1 MRQNEARAVA
11 VKAHTPRVRLAT
23 IRLLRLSMVASLL
36 FPALLFVYASFV
48 SYRENRA
55 LADERIERSLDLLAE
70 QALKVFQSIDLALDN
85 VGQSLSGRSD
95 AEIRASEQVL
105 GADLKRIVYAL
116 TEIQSIWVF
125 DENGHALLSTQEYP
139 APNPPQGYARRDFF
153 RVHIDPSMG
162 TYIGDVFA
170 APDGEK
176 LFTVSRRRETPEG
189 TFAGVI
195 QASIFATDFDR
206 FYASVV
212 RSSGLRF
219 AILREDGTFLARFPR
234 RSDWPLRVDAN
245 SVFHNHL
252 DGGLFTATS
261 PIDGVER
268 RVGIRK
274 LEHWPIYVNVGI
286 ETQTIRSEWLAAM
299 APHLFFGIPA
309 TLILFATLAVV
320 LQRTNRLYAE
330 QDRREAAEDALRQAQ
345 KLEAIGHLTGGVAHD
360 FNNLL
365 TVIIGNLEI
374 AQRQLTATTEAA
386 RDRLMRALANAT
398 RGAQRATTLTQR
410 LLAASRQQPLAPQP
424 LDLNKLMSGLS
435 DFLVRSLGEHI
446 SLKVVGAGN
455 LWKVE
460 TDPAQLESAILNLV
474 VNARDAMHDGGKLT
488 VEMSNA
494 YLDEEYCRRHIDLAP
509 GQYVQIAVSD
519 TGIGMTPDVMARA
532 FEPFFTTKPLGQ
544 GTGLGLSQVYSF
556 VKQTGG
562 HVKIYS
568 EPGEGTTVKVY
579 LPRLVG
585 EVGAEE
591 VVSSIPVEGRPG
603 ETILV
608 VEDDDDVRSYVVETL
623 RGLNYRVCE
632 ASDATG
638 ALRLIDYDGE
648 HANLLLSDVMLP
660 GMNGRKLAE
669 KVKRRQPGIKV
680 LFMTGYSPSAVLHQ
694 GRLDADVAM
703 IEKPL
708 TSARLAAKVRE
719 ILDIATAPSTHLD

>member
-1 MRQNEARAVA
+1 MRQNEAKAVA

-23 IRLLRLSMVASLL
+23 IRLLRLAMVASLL
-36 FPALLFVYASFV
+36 FPALLFAYASFV
-48 SYRENRA
+48 DYRENRA
-55 LADERIERSLDLLAE
+55 LADERIERSLDLVSE

-85 VGQSLSGRSD
+85 VAQSLSGRSD
-95 AEIRASEQVL
+95 AEIRANEQIL

-125 DENGHALLSTQEYP
+125 DEGGHALLSTLEFP
-139 APNPPQGYARRDFF
+139 APNPPEGYAHFDYF
-153 RVHIDPSMG
+153 RVHLDPSVG
-162 TYIGDVFA
+162 TYIGDVLPA
-170 APDGEK
+170 SEADK
-176 LFTVSRRRETPEG
+176 LFTVSRRREAPEG

-195 QASIFATDFDR
+195 EASIFAADFDR
-206 FYASVV
+206 FYATVV

-219 AILREDGTFLARFPR
+219 AILREDGTLLARFPR
-234 RSDWPLRVDAN
+234 RSEWPLRPDPN
-245 SVFHNHL
+245 SVFHQHL
-252 DGGLFTATS
+252 DGGLFTTTS
-261 PIDGVER
+261 PIDGIER
-268 RVGIRK
+268 RMGIRK

-286 ETQTIRSEWLAAM
+286 ETQTIRSEWLAAL
-299 APHLFFGIPA
+299 APHLFFGVPA

-320 LQRTNRLYAE
+320 LQRTTRLYAE

-374 AQRQLTATTEAA
+374 AQRQLTSTAENA
-386 RDRLMRALANAT
+386 RERLFRALANAT
-398 RGAQRATTLTQR
+398 RGAERAATLTRR

-446 SLKVVGAGN
+446 SMKVVGATN

-488 VEMSNA
+488 VEMTNA
-494 YLDEEYCRRHIDLAP
+494 YLDEEYCRRHIDLTP

-544 GTGLGLSQVYSF
+544 GTGLGLSQVYGF
-556 VKQTGG
+556 VKQSGG

-568 EPGEGTTVKVY
+568 EPGEGSTVKVY

-585 EVGAEE
+585 DVGAEDL
-591 VVSSIPVEGRPG
+591 VTATPAEGRPG

-608 VEDDDDVRSYVVETL
+608 VEDDDDVRAYVVETL

-632 ASDATG
+632 ASDAAG

-648 HANLLLSDVMLP
+648 RANLLLTDVMLP

-680 LFMTGYSPSAVLHQ
+680 LFMTGYSTNAVLHQ
-694 GRLDADVAM
+694 GRLEADVAM

-719 ILDIATAPSTHLD
+719 ILDVATAPPNHHD

>member
-1 MRQNEARAVA
+1 MRQNEAKTVA

-36 FPALLFVYASFV
+36 FPALLFAYASFV
-48 SYRENRA
+48 NYRENRA
-55 LADERIERSLDLLAE
+55 LADERIERSLDLIAE

-85 VGQSLSGRSD
+85 VSQSLLGRSD
-95 AEIRASEQVL
+95 AEIRGSEQVL

-125 DENGHALLSTQEYP
+125 DENGRALLSTLEYP
-139 APNPPQGYARRDFF
+139 APNPPQGYADRDFF
-153 RVHIDPSMG
+153 RAHLDPSVG
-162 TYIGDVFA
+162 TYIGDVFPA
-170 APDGEK
+170 SDGDK
-176 LFTVSRRRETPEG
+176 LFTLSRRRETPEG

-195 QASIFATDFDR
+195 QASIFAADFDR
-206 FYASVV
+206 FYATIV

-234 RSDWPLRVDAN
+234 RSDWPLR
-245 SVFHNHL
+245 L
-252 DGGLFTATS
+252 DPNTGFLQHRNGGLFTATS

-268 RVGIRK
+268 RIGIRK

-320 LQRTNRLYAE
+320 LQRTTRLYAE

-374 AQRQLTATTEAA
+374 AQRQLTSAA
-386 RDRLMRALANAT
+386 EGAHDRLTRALANAT

-424 LDLNKLMSGLS
+424 LDLNKLMNGLS

-446 SLKVVGAGN
+446 SLKVVDAGN

-474 VNARDAMHDGGKLT
+474 VNARDAMHEGGKLT

-509 GQYVQIAVSD
+509 GQYVQISVSD

-556 VKQTGG
+556 VKQSGG

-591 VVSSIPVEGRPG
+591 LVNSVPAEASPG

-623 RGLNYRVCE
+623 RGLKYHVCE
-632 ASDATG
+632 ASDAAG
-638 ALRLIDYDGE
+638 ALRLIDYDDAR
-648 HANLLLSDVMLP
+648 ANLLLTDVMLP

-669 KVKRRQPGIKV
+669 KVKRRQPSIKV

-719 ILDIATAPSTHLD
+719 ILDLAISSSPHRE

>member
-1 MRQNEARAVA
+1 MRQNEAKAVA

-36 FPALLFVYASFV
+36 FPVLLFVYASV
-48 SYRENRA
+48 VNYRENRA
-55 LADERIERSLDLLAE
+55 LADERIERSLDLISE

-85 VGQSLSGRSD
+85 VTQSLSGRSD

-125 DENGHALLSTQEYP
+125 DESGHALVSTLEYP
-139 APNPPQGYARRDFF
+139 APNPPQGYADRDFF
-153 RVHIDPSMG
+153 RVHQDPAIG

-170 APDGEK
+170 ASDGDK
-176 LFTVSRRRETPEG
+176 LFAVSRRRETPEG

-195 QASIFATDFDR
+195 QASIFAADFDR

-212 RSSGLRF
+212 RSSGLHF

-234 RSDWPLRVDAN
+234 REDWPLRLDAN
-245 SVFHNHL
+245 GAFRKHL
-252 DGGLFTATS
+252 EGGLFTATS
-261 PIDGVER
+261 PIDGIER
-268 RVGIRK
+268 RIGFRK

-286 ETQTIRSEWLAAM
+286 ETQTIRSEWFAAM
-299 APHLFFGIPA
+299 APHLFFGFPA

-345 KLEAIGHLTGGVAHD
+345 KMEAIGHLTGGVAHD

-374 AQRQLTATTEAA
+374 AQRQLTATAEGAH
-386 RDRLMRALANAT
+386 DRLMRALANAT

-424 LDLNKLMSGLS
+424 LDLNKLMNGLS

-474 VNARDAMHDGGKLT
+474 VNARDAMHEGGKLT
-488 VEMSNA
+488 VETSNA
-494 YLDEEYCRRHIDLAP
+494 YLDEEYCRRNIDLAP

-544 GTGLGLSQVYSF
+544 GTGLGLSQVYGF
-556 VKQTGG
+556 VKGSGG

-568 EPGEGTTVKVY
+568 EPGEGTTAKVY

-585 EVGAEE
+585 DVGAEE
-591 VVSSIPVEGRPG
+591 VVSSTPAEGRPG

-632 ASDATG
+632 ASDAAS

-648 HANLLLSDVMLP
+648 RANLLLSDVMLP

-719 ILDIATAPSTHLD
+719 ILDLATDPSAHHD